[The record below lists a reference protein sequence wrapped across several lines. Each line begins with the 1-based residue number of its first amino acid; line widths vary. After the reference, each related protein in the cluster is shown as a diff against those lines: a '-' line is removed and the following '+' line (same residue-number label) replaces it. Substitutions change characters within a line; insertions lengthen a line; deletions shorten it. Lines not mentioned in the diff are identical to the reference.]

1 MAADGSTHGGENG
14 ANGANGAGNPEE
26 ANDGQILREHLFDGD
41 LLQLPKPDEGI
52 PGFLPEW
59 FTGTLPVLVYPPMSE
74 RGVEDGD
81 TVNLEVTP
89 YHLYYGA
96 LRELAES
103 ADPERSDMLKQTLMA
118 WNADAAREVT
128 TLAREQI
135 QTDVET
141 ALLHYELAMELDD
154 EMYEAFQDGGM
165 CEFALATLSPEERD
179 ERLGNADEYFRRAIE
194 LQPESGLSWWSLAR
208 VLDAQGAPEESEE
221 ALRQFLREYP
231 EGNERE
237 MVEDALVNGF
247 DSEMLAG
254 GEEYEGEDGEV
265 EIPEGAVDL
274 SNDPAQAVE
283 LLAPLAEQNPDDPR
297 IWFTLG
303 SAYRALE
310 QGDEAERCLRRAA
323 RLAPE
328 EPFVWLELSR
338 ACADLEQW
346 RAAEEAIRKA
356 IELDDQNALYHYDL
370 GEILAERGDR
380 DGAREA
386 LEGALALVPDDPEIL
401 AALER
406 LGPAQA

>member
-1 MAADGSTHGGENG
+1 MGPDGNTNEG
-14 ANGANGAGNPEE
+14 ANGANGAGGAEE
-26 ANDGQILREHLFDGD
+26 VGDGQLLREHLFDGD
-41 LLQLPKPDEGI
+41 LLQLPRPDEGI

-74 RGVEDGD
+74 RGVQDGD

-96 LRELAES
+96 LRELAET
-103 ADPERSDMLKQTLMA
+103 ADAERSEMLHRTILF
-118 WNADAAREVT
+118 WNAEAAREVT
-128 TLAREQI
+128 QLAREQI
-135 QTDVET
+135 QVDVET

-154 EMYEAFQDGGM
+154 ELYEAYQDGGM
-165 CEFALATLSPEERD
+165 CEFALATLAPEDRE

-208 VLDAQGAPEESEE
+208 VLNEQEAPDDAQAV
-221 ALRQFLREYP
+221 LQQFLSEYP

-247 DSEMLAG
+247 DSEMMAG
-254 GEEYEGEDGEV
+254 GEMDGDDALEL
-265 EIPEGAVDL
+265 PDGAVDL
-274 SNDPAQAVE
+274 SDDPAQAVE
-283 LLAPLAEQNPDDPR
+283 VLAPLAEQNPDDPR

-328 EPFVWLELSR
+328 EPFIWLELSR

-356 IELDDQNALYHYDL
+356 IELDDQNALYFYDL
-370 GEILAERGDR
+370 GDILVERGDK

-386 LEGALALVPDDPEIL
+386 LEAALALVPDDPEIT

>member
-1 MAADGSTHGGENG
+1 MEADGNTHGGENG
-14 ANGANGAGNPEE
+14 AIGANGSVEPV
-26 ANDGQILREHLFDGD
+26 NDGQILREHLFDGD

-74 RGVEDGD
+74 RGVADGD

-96 LRELAES
+96 LRELAET
-103 ADPERSDMLKQTLMA
+103 ADSERSELLKQTLLV
-118 WNADAAREVT
+118 WNADAAREVAQ
-128 TLAREQI
+128 LARERI
-135 QTDVET
+135 QEDVET

-154 EMYEAFQDGGM
+154 ELYEAFQDGGM
-165 CEFALATLSPEERD
+165 CEFALATLSPDDREER
-179 ERLGNADEYFRRAIE
+179 LANADEYFRRAIE
-194 LQPESGLSWWSLAR
+194 LQPQSGLSWWSLAR
-208 VLDAQGAPEESEE
+208 VLNEQDAPEESEE
-221 ALRQFLREYP
+221 TLRQFLREYP
-231 EGNERE
+231 EGTERE

-247 DSEMLAG
+247 DNEMLVGTEEGA
-254 GEEYEGEDGEV
+254 GEEGDYALPD
-265 EIPEGAVDL
+265 GAVDL
-274 SNDPAQAVE
+274 SSDPAQAVE
-283 LLAPLAEQNPDDPR
+283 LLTPLAEQNPDDPR

-310 QGDEAERCLRRAA
+310 QLDEAERCLRRAA

-328 EPFVWLELSR
+328 EPFIWLELSR
-338 ACADLEQW
+338 ACADLGQW
-346 RAAEEAIRKA
+346 RAAEEAIRRA
-356 IELDDQNALYHYDL
+356 IALDDQNALYFYDL
-370 GEILAERGDR
+370 GEILVERGDK

-386 LEGALALVPDDPEIL
+386 LEAALALVPDDEEIL